1 MQIDQRVAISIGWP
15 GGVYLFCYFVSVLS
29 HPRAAWEPELRVFP
43 TLACCLLSCVL
54 DVHYYY
60 FSSLPSLFRSIWKS
74 FVSSCLFLVGI
85 MLSPRF
91 RFLLRLVQHTYDMH
105 LETYQGLHVGGSHQF
120 IFVWGIRFSSVMYY
134 LPFFI
139 CFPPE
144 VIFPSRVTGA
154 CPVTTDCIV
163 ATS

>member
-1 MQIDQRVAISIGWP
+1 MRVNSTDR
-15 GGVYLFCYFVSVLS
+15 SVILLLCLGATPPPASLRALS
-29 HPRAAWEPELRVFP
+29 MRIP
-43 TLACCLLSCVL
+43 LACCLLSCVL
-54 DVHYYY
+54 DVDLFHFF
-60 FSSLPSLFRSIWKS
+60 FSSFPFSILSISIWIW
-74 FVSSCLFLVGI
+74 FVSSCLFLAGT

>member
-15 GGVYLFCYFVSVLS
+15 GDVYLFCYFVSVLS

-43 TLACCLLSCVL
+43 ILACCLLSCVL

-91 RFLLRLVQHTYDMH
+91 RFLLRLVEHMICILIRIYVRWS
-105 LETYQGLHVGGSHQF
+105 HVF
-120 IFVWGIRFSSVMYY
+120 IFLVWGIRFVSVIVCINSR
-134 LPFFI
+134 FS

-144 VIFPSRVTGA
+144 VIFRSRVIGA

-163 ATS
+163 AMS